1 METDMK
7 GMLSPYRVLDLT
19 DEKGWVCGKIMGDLG
34 ADVIKIEPPG
44 GDPGRNIGPF
54 YHDEVDPEKSLYWF
68 AFNTSKRGITLDIEK
83 KSDKEVFRKLVK
95 TADFVIE
102 SFSPGYLDKLGLGYS
117 DLEKLNPGLIMVS
130 ISPFGQTGPYKDYK
144 ASDIIACAMGGH
156 MLPLGDADRPPVGI
170 GYYFQGYLHAG
181 AASVVGA
188 LMALN
193 QRRETGQG
201 QHIDVSMQEA
211 VSYLVLGALAN
222 YDIGKIVRKRGE
234 MMGTGIRLPTMWP
247 CKDGLV
253 VFLFYWGEH
262 GVRGTKRSGPLVK
275 YMSDEGM
282 ADEFLKSI
290 DFSTK
295 TSASLT
301 REEADKIEK
310 QVVNFFMTHTK
321 AELFKA
327 VSTYDALIYPVATV
341 SDMPDDIQLA
351 SRKFWVDIEHP
362 ELGANITYP
371 GAFTLSSEAPP
382 RVSRRAPLIG
392 EHNKEIFE
400 ELRISDHGKDIANK
414 KPSFSVLEKTHL
426 RKPLEGVKVVDFTWV
441 VAGPLM
447 TKVLADYGA
456 EVVTIEGKTR
466 TGGWRTHP
474 PFMDN
479 IPGFDRAI
487 PFLPYNTSK
496 HSIALNHAKP
506 KGKEFVKKLVAWAD
520 IVIDN
525 YSGGSMDRMG
535 FGYEELKK
543 VNPDIIMFSACM
555 MGQTGPLAAIGGDGN
570 VLTAMS
576 GYPQITGWPDRL
588 PVTIGPYTDYI
599 GPHYG
604 LASILAAL
612 DYRERTGKGQRI
624 DLSQYETGMH
634 FLAPL
639 IMDWNINKKIAV
651 RAGNHM
657 PFASPH
663 SVYRCLGKDSWCAI
677 AIFTDV
683 EWHNF
688 VKAIGSPAWTKD
700 PKYSTLELRKANEDE
715 MDRLVE
721 QWTSQY
727 SAQEVMTIMQSVGVN
742 AGMVQSI
749 IELADND
756 PQLKHRQYFW
766 ELHHP
771 VQGMYRNARAPYVLS
786 KSVPELR
793 SAPLMAEH
801 KEYICKEILKMS
813 DEEIAEMI
821 TNGVVE

>member
-1 METDMK
+1 MEKNDAN
-7 GMLSPYRVLDLT
+7 MLSPYRVLDLT
-19 DEKGWVCGKIMGDLG
+19 DEKGWIAGKIMGDFG

-54 YHDEVDPEKSLYWF
+54 YHDEHDPEKSLYWF
-68 AFNTSKRGITLDIEK
+68 AFNTSKRGITLDLENTDNQEIFK
-83 KSDKEVFRKLVK
+83 KLVK
-95 TADFVIE
+95 SADFVIE
-102 SFSPGYLDKLGLGYS
+102 SYPPGYLDKLGLGYS

-130 ISPFGQTGPYKDYK
+130 ITPFGQTGPYKDYK
-144 ASDIIACAMGGH
+144 GSDIVACATGGH
-156 MLPLGDADRPPVGI
+156 MLPLGDADRSPVGI
-170 GYYFQGYLHAG
+170 GYYFQAYLHAG
-181 AASVVGA
+181 AASIVGS

-193 QRRETGQG
+193 QRRITGQG

-211 VSYLVLGALAN
+211 VCYLVLGSLAN

-234 MMGTGIRLPTMWP
+234 LMGTGIRLPTMWP
-247 CKDGLV
+247 CKDGYV
-253 VFLFYWGEH
+253 VFIFYWGEH

-282 ADEFLKSI
+282 ADEFLKGI

-310 QVVNFFMTHTK
+310 QVVDFFMTHTK

-341 SDMPDDIQLA
+341 NDMPEDIQLA
-351 SRKFWVDIEHP
+351 SRNFWVNLEHP
-362 ELGANITYP
+362 ELGTSITYP
-371 GAFTLSSEAPP
+371 GSFVLSSEAPP

-392 EHNKEIFE
+392 EHNQEILDE
-400 ELRISDHGKDIANK
+400 IQMLDNSKGN
-414 KPSFSVLEKTHL
+414 PNQTLLSPTPKTIQK
-426 RKPLEGVKVVDFTWV
+426 RKPLEGIKVVDFTWV

-447 TKVLADYGA
+447 TKALADYGA
-456 EVVTIEGKTR
+456 EVITIEGKTR

-479 IPGFDRAI
+479 IPGFNRAI

-506 KGKEFVKKLVAWAD
+506 EGKQFIKRLVAWAD

-525 YSGGSMDRMG
+525 YSGGSMDRMS

-555 MGQTGPLAAIGGDGN
+555 MGQTGPLATIGGDGN

-576 GYPQITGWPDRL
+576 GFPQITGWPDRL
-588 PVTIGPYTDYI
+588 PVIIGPYTDYI

-604 LASILAAL
+604 LAAILAAL

-634 FLAPL
+634 FMAPL
-639 IMDWNINKKIAV
+639 IMDWNINQKIAR

-657 PFASPH
+657 PYAAPH
-663 SVYRCLGKDSWCAI
+663 GVYRCLGNDRWCAI
-677 AIFTDV
+677 AVFTDA
-683 EWHNF
+683 EWQNF
-688 VKAIGSPAWTKD
+688 VRIIGSPVWTKA
-700 PKYSTLELRKANEDE
+700 PGFATLQARKENEDE
-715 MDRLVE
+715 LDRLVE
-721 QWTSQY
+721 EWTSKY
-727 SAQEVMTIMQSVGVN
+727 EAEEVMTLMQSAGINTGVVRN
-742 AGMVQSI
+742 IV
-749 IELADND
+749 ELADSD
-756 PQLKHRQYFW
+756 PQLRHRQYFW
-766 ELHHP
+766 DLNHP
-771 VQGMYRNARAPYVLS
+771 VQGHHRNARAPYVFS
-786 KSVPELR
+786 KSTVELR

-801 KEYICKEILKMS
+801 SMYVCKNILGMK
-813 DEEIAEMI
+813 DDEIAELI
-821 TNGVVE
+821 NIGVIE